1 MALRQKIFEAN
12 NKGLFDIAV
21 GEGNISASYATELQ
35 NSRVALNGE
44 VSKRRG
50 RKFFN
55 DVAIHHA
62 AGDLIDS
69 YAISNQDKDTVMFAG
84 NNEQVGIS
92 INIASSQT
100 LQSIKFYLKKVG
112 SPEGV
117 AQVKIYASSAGLPIG
132 DPLMSSLD
140 VGMSKI
146 TTSYQLIEFTFEN
159 PIVVEAGD
167 FCFVLDYRAGD
178 TISHIVCGSDNSAPS
193 HAGSS
198 FFTNT
203 SGSGW
208 TALTEDFIFEL
219 YKAGPSVD
227 SLMVYEGNYP
237 VGTYE
242 ILAQSDSCL
251 LRYNSSTGAFDTEVK
266 AGLTVGKRLNW
277 TMFNNKMVL
286 TNGSDAP
293 FKYGYTPK
301 PFPPSCSNTG
311 SGSKPQRTYYVG
323 LTYVTANGES
333 VLSEEFTHS
342 VPSSQV
348 LTVSS
353 PVTISGATGY
363 NVYHHTT
370 SGALKLQNSS
380 PISIGTG
387 YTETSGTLNDGA
399 APPSVHT
406 GWYVEDLADNPPKA
420 KYIFALNNRV
430 WLSGISDE
438 STRFSGSAVN
448 NEDDWSTASDFVD
461 IDLAAVLARG
471 DTITGLARLGQ
482 TNALIIGLKNH
493 IVTYTVPATFS
504 DIHIDKQI
512 FNTGV
517 MSHRGMDEVGLDNF
531 IVDTQGLNSVKSELI
546 VQGLKTKK
554 LSDNI
559 RDRINPILKSIA
571 DPDEINVVNHKA
583 ENEFWVNIPSINRRY
598 VYDYE
603 IKAWMEDRD
612 VTVFQS
618 VRTPDNVILSAGKF
632 GRVYREYED
641 ESGAAL
647 FADGNNNTNVSW
659 RWQTPWLWFDN
670 ISIKKLFKYFTFKGT
685 GASGLFNLDV
695 SFDFDEQTY
704 KTFYL
709 QSTAAD
715 WDSSSWDASYWDFPD
730 VNKVLIPMIGMGRAV
745 KFAFYASHKSD
756 LSIAFYGV
764 KYVNAGFRAND

>member
-69 YAISNQDKDTVMFAG
+69 YAIVNQDKDTVMFAG
-84 NNEQVGIS
+84 NNEQVGMS
-92 INIASSQT
+92 INIASPYSI
-100 LQSIKFYLKKVG
+100 QSVKFYIKKVG
-112 SPEGV
+112 SPDSI
-117 AQVKIYASSAGLPIG
+117 ALAKIFASSGGLPIG
-132 DPLMSSLD
+132 EPITQSID
-140 VGMSKI
+140 VPMSKI
-146 TTSYQLIEFTFEN
+146 TTSYQLVEFTFEE
-159 PIVVEAGD
+159 PLSVDAGD
-167 FCFVLDYRAGD
+167 MCFVLDYRGGD
-178 TISHIVCGSDNSAPS
+178 SSNHIVCGSDNSTPS
-193 HAGSS
+193 HAGST

-203 SGSGW
+203 AGNSWSP
-208 TALTEDFIFEL
+208 LTEDFIFEL
-219 YKAGPSVD
+219 YKAGPNVD
-227 SLMVYEGNYP
+227 SVMIYEGNYP
-237 VGTYE
+237 LNTYE
-242 ILAQSDSCL
+242 VLAQSDSLL
-251 LRYNSSTGAFDTEVK
+251 LRYSPSTGAFDTEIK
-266 AGLTVGKRLNW
+266 AGLTAGKRLNW
-277 TMFNNKMVL
+277 TMFNNKMIL
-286 TNGSDAP
+286 TNGEDVP

-301 PFPPSCSNTG
+301 PFPPTTSTTS
-311 SGSKPQRTYYVG
+311 SGSKSSRTYYITI
-323 LTYVTANGES
+323 TYVTANGES
-333 VLSEEFTHS
+333 VVSGE
-342 VPSSQV
+342 VSQSIGAGDV
-348 LTVSS
+348 LMVNS
-353 PVTISGATGY
+353 PVTLAGASGW
-363 NVYHHTT
+363 NVYHHTV
-370 SGALKLQNSS
+370 SGDLKLQNST
-380 PISIGTG
+380 PIAIGTN
-387 YTETSGTLNDGA
+387 YQETTGALNDGS
-399 APPSVHT
+399 APPTVHT
-406 GWYVEDLADNPPKA
+406 GWYVIDLADNPPKS

-430 WLSGISDE
+430 WLSGIADE
-438 STRFSGSAVN
+438 ATRFSGSAVN

-482 TNALIIGLKNH
+482 TNALIVGLKNH

-517 MSHRGMDEVGLDNF
+517 MSHRGMDEVGLDNY

-559 RDRINPILKSIA
+559 RDRLNPILKAIT
-571 DPDEINVVNHKA
+571 DPDEVNVVNHKA
-583 ENEFWVNIPSINRRY
+583 ENEFWVNIPSLARRY

-612 VTVFQS
+612 ITIYQS
-618 VRTPDNVILSAGKF
+618 VRTPDNTILSAGKN

-641 ESGAAL
+641 ESGTAF
-647 FADGNNNTNVSW
+647 FADGNNNTKVSW
-659 RWQTPWLWFDN
+659 RWTTPWLWFDN

-695 SFDFDEQTY
+695 SFDFDDQTY

-709 QSTAAD
+709 QSTSAA
-715 WDSSSWDASYWDFPD
+715 WDLSSWDAAYWDFPD

-745 KFAFYASHKSD
+745 KFAFYANHKAD